1 MKIALT
7 CFMHESNTFIKKTT
21 PVENF
26 MNPHYGDFIQGK
38 DIVEHFK
45 GGNHELSGSIDELE
59 KQDVEFIP
67 KMCAIATP
75 SGTVEKE
82 AFNQI
87 VDKLVSEINS
97 DECDGLIV
105 NLHGATVSEEYLD
118 ADGEVLLR
126 LRKKLGKDF
135 PIVCTLDKHANVS
148 TKMFK
153 NADVLIVFRTC
164 PHLDTYDRG
173 VEAAKIIIEMIKKN
187 INPTGT
193 FIAPPMMIN
202 MTKQNTFEEP
212 VNQIIK
218 RMDEI
223 SDDDSVISASFA
235 LGFQFADVPELGSSF
250 LVYTD
255 NNADLSRTKCESV
268 AEFAWENRH
277 KYNLNALEVS
287 EAVEIAK
294 KSKEYPVI
302 LNDVGDNTGGG
313 SSADSTF
320 LLHEIIKQD
329 VSNYCTVFFD
339 PESVEKCAQKGI
351 GQKVKLFVGGKVDDQ
366 HGDPVEIEGVVKNI
380 TDGIWEDS
388 EIRHGGYTKYNQ
400 GKTALIETDKRGSI
414 ILTTL
419 RQPPQS
425 IGQITHIGIDPKEK
439 QLITTRGVILPRPAY
454 DPFAA
459 KTILVNTKGT
469 TTADLKNLNFKNIE
483 REIYPI
489 NEPVFN
495 IGTNNV

>member
-1 MKIALT
+1 
-7 CFMHESNTFIKKTT
+7 MHESNTFISKKT

-26 MNPHYGDFIQGK
+26 MNPNYGDFILGK
-38 DIVEHFK
+38 NIIEHFK

-59 KQDVEFIP
+59 KQGVEFIP

-87 VDKLVSEINS
+87 IDKLLSDINS

-118 ADGEVLLR
+118 ADGEVLQR

-153 NADVLIVFRTC
+153 NADVLIIFRTC

-173 VEAAKIIIEMIKKN
+173 VEAAKIIIEIVKKN
-187 INPTGT
+187 IKPTGT

-218 RMDEI
+218 KMDEI
-223 SDDDSVISASFA
+223 SNDDSVISASFA
-235 LGFQFADVPELGSSF
+235 LGFQFADVPEIGSSF
-250 LVYTD
+250 IVYTD
-255 NNADLSRTKCESV
+255 NNSDLSRLKCENV

-277 KYNLNALEVS
+277 DYNLQAFEIS

-294 KSKEYPVI
+294 NSKEYPVI

-320 LLHEIIKQD
+320 LLHEIISQD
-329 VSNYCTVFFD
+329 VDNYCTVFFD
-339 PESVEKCAQKGI
+339 PKSVEECVQKGI
-351 GQKVKLFVGGKVDDQ
+351 GEKVQLDVGGKVDDQ
-366 HGDPVEIEGVVKNI
+366 HGNPVKIKAVVKNI

-400 GKTALIETDKRGSI
+400 GITVLVETDKGGSI

-425 IGQITHIGIDPKEK
+425 IGQITHIGIDPKKK

-459 KTILVNTKGT
+459 KTLLVNTKGT

-489 NEPVFN
+489 NDPEFN
-495 IGTNNV
+495 KKINNV

>member
-26 MNPHYGDFIQGK
+26 MNPHYEDFIQGK
-38 DIVEHFK
+38 NIVEHFK

-59 KQDVEFIP
+59 KQGIEFIP

-87 VDKLVSEINS
+87 VEKLVNEINS

-126 LRKKLGKDF
+126 LRKKLGEDF
-135 PIVCTLDKHANVS
+135 PIVCTLDKHANIS

-187 INPTGT
+187 IKPTGT

-218 RMDEI
+218 RMEEI
-223 SDDDSVISASFA
+223 SNDDSVVSASFA

-250 LVYTD
+250 IVYT
-255 NNADLSRTKCESV
+255 NNNLDLSRIKCESV
-268 AEFAWENRH
+268 AKFAWENR
-277 KYNLNALEVS
+277 KNYNLHALEVS

-294 KSKEYPVI
+294 NSTTFPVI

-320 LLHEIIKQD
+320 LLQEIIKQN
-329 VSNYCTVFFD
+329 VGNYCTVFFD
-339 PESVEKCAQKGI
+339 PESVQECVQKGL
-351 GQKVKLFVGGKVDDQ
+351 GEKVQIYVGGKVDDQ
-366 HGDPVEIEGVVKNI
+366 HGNPVKIQGVVKNI

-400 GKTALIETDKRGSI
+400 GITALVETSNGGSI

-425 IGQITHIGIDPKEK
+425 IGQITHIGIDPNKK

-459 KTILVNTKGT
+459 KTLLVNTKGT

-483 REIYPI
+483 RGIYPI
-489 NEPVFN
+489 NDPVFD
-495 IGTNNV
+495 IKVNNV

>member
-1 MKIALT
+1 M
-7 CFMHESNTFIKKTT
+7 
-21 PVENF
+21 
-26 MNPHYGDFIQGK
+26 
-38 DIVEHFK
+38 
-45 GGNHELSGSIDELE
+45 
-59 KQDVEFIP
+59 
-67 KMCAIATP
+67 
-75 SGTVEKE
+75 
-82 AFNQI
+82 
-87 VDKLVSEINS
+87 
-97 DECDGLIV
+97 
-105 NLHGATVSEEYLD
+105 
-118 ADGEVLLR
+118 
-126 LRKKLGKDF
+126 
-135 PIVCTLDKHANVS
+135 
-148 TKMFK
+148 
-153 NADVLIVFRTC
+153 
-164 PHLDTYDRG
+164 
-173 VEAAKIIIEMIKKN
+173 
-187 INPTGT
+187 
-193 FIAPPMMIN
+193 
-202 MTKQNTFEEP
+202 
-212 VNQIIK
+212 
-218 RMDEI
+218 
-223 SDDDSVISASFA
+223 
-235 LGFQFADVPELGSSF
+235 
-250 LVYTD
+250 
-255 NNADLSRTKCESV
+255 
-268 AEFAWENRH
+268 
-277 KYNLNALEVS
+277 
-287 EAVEIAK
+287 
-294 KSKEYPVI
+294 
-302 LNDVGDNTGGG
+302 NDVGDNTGGG

-351 GQKVKLFVGGKVDDQ
+351 GQKVKLFVGGKVDDK